1 MSKNASLAQLNS
13 NGMVLASC
21 LTILSVLLALGIG
34 IRVMLQNDF
43 RILAN
48 LRSSTHSFYY
58 SVAGIEW
65 SKNEIAEIDAFPPAP
80 ANQTKSFAN
89 GAFDVTFSAP
99 AVMGPLTA
107 RLTVRSIGTA
117 ANAAHIIEA
126 QLMKAYEL
134 SDAALAVRGNPVRAL
149 LSGGEILI
157 SGADHDQ
164 TNGTARSGAK
174 PRLAISASSELVRE
188 LLFQSIED
196 PEVLDPTSLTPAVG
210 QSDYLPV
217 TFVNQLAADVCSV
230 PTASLHPIPMTGSLT
245 VGNEIWGSQSS
256 PEIHCVEGL
265 SATGDSINITGSV
278 TGAGILV
285 VRNADLVLNGS
296 FHWQGLVIVH
306 GQEVG
311 LRTIGSGIKE
321 VIGAVV
327 LNETGAPPSTTAII
341 EIQGNLRLLFSRE
354 ALKRA
359 AELIPTP
366 TLTSAYANL
375 PSLVSQ
381 NYWRNVAQ

>member
-1 MSKNASLAQLNS
+1 MSKNASLAKLNS
-13 NGMVLASC
+13 TGMVLASC

-65 SKNEIAEIDAFPPAP
+65 SKNEIAEIADFPPAP
-80 ANQTKSFAN
+80 ANQTKQFAD

-99 AVMGPLTA
+99 AVIGPLTA

-126 QLMKAYEL
+126 QLTKSYEF
-134 SDAALAVRGNPVRAL
+134 SDAALAIRGNPARAL

-164 TNGTARSGAK
+164 TNGIARSGAK
-174 PRLAISASSELVRE
+174 PRLAISASSETVRE

-196 PEVLDPTSLTPAVG
+196 PRVLDSASLTPTVG
-210 QSDYLPV
+210 QSDYLPA
-217 TFVNQLAADVCSV
+217 TFVNQLAADVCSL
-230 PTASLHPIPMTGSLT
+230 PTASLHPIPTTGTLT
-245 VGNEIWGSQSS
+245 VGDQIWGSQSS

-265 SATGDSINITGSV
+265 SATGDSIDIAGNVS
-278 TGAGILV
+278 GAGILV

-296 FHWQGLVIVH
+296 FHWQGLVIVS

-311 LRTIGSGIKE
+311 LRTMGSGTKE
-321 VIGAVV
+321 VLGAAVV
-327 LNETGAPPSTTAII
+327 NETGAPASTTAII
-341 EIQGNLRLLFSRE
+341 EVQGRLRLLFSRE

-366 TLTSAYANL
+366 TLTSAYTNL
-375 PSLVSQ
+375 PSLLSQ

>member
-1 MSKNASLAQLNS
+1 MSKNASLAELNS
-13 NGMVLASC
+13 TGMVLASC

-65 SKNEIAEIDAFPPAP
+65 SKNEIAEIDDFPPAP
-80 ANQTKSFAN
+80 ANQTKQFAD
-89 GAFDVTFSAP
+89 GTFDVTFSAP
-99 AVMGPLTA
+99 AVIGPLTA

-126 QLMKAYEL
+126 QLTKSYEF
-134 SDAALAVRGNPVRAL
+134 SDAALAIRGNPARAL

-164 TNGTARSGAK
+164 TNGIARSGAK
-174 PRLAISASSELVRE
+174 PRLAISASSETVRE

-196 PEVLDPTSLTPAVG
+196 PRVLDSASLTPTVG
-210 QSDYLPV
+210 QSDYLPA
-217 TFVNQLAADVCSV
+217 TFVNQLAADVCSL
-230 PTASLHPIPMTGSLT
+230 PTASLHPIPTTGTLT
-245 VGNEIWGSQSS
+245 VGDQIWGSQSS
-256 PEIHCVEGL
+256 LEIHCVEGL
-265 SATGDSINITGSV
+265 SATGDSIDIAGNVS
-278 TGAGILV
+278 GAGILV

-296 FHWQGLVIVH
+296 FHWQGLVIVS

-311 LRTIGSGIKE
+311 LRTMGSGTKE
-321 VIGAVV
+321 VLGAAV
-327 LNETGAPPSTTAII
+327 LNETGAPASTTAII
-341 EIQGNLRLLFSRE
+341 EVQGRLRLLFSRE

-366 TLTSAYANL
+366 TLTSAYTNL
-375 PSLVSQ
+375 PSLLSQ

>member
-1 MSKNASLAQLNS
+1 
-13 NGMVLASC
+13 VLASC

-80 ANQTKSFAN
+80 ANQTKQFAN

-99 AVMGPLTA
+99 AVIGSLTA

-126 QLMKAYEL
+126 QLTKSYEL
-134 SDAALAVRGNPVRAL
+134 SDAALAIRGNPARAL

-164 TNGTARSGAK
+164 TNGIARSGAK
-174 PRLAISASSELVRE
+174 PRLAISASSETVRE
-188 LLFQSIED
+188 FLFQSIED
-196 PEVLDPTSLTPAVG
+196 PGVLDSASLTPTVG
-210 QSDYLPV
+210 QSDYLPA
-217 TFVNQLAADVCSV
+217 TFVNQLAADVCSL
-230 PTASLHPIPMTGSLT
+230 PTASLHPIPTTGTLT
-245 VGNEIWGSQSS
+245 VGDQIWGSQSS

-265 SATGDSINITGSV
+265 SATGDSIDIAGNVS
-278 TGAGILV
+278 GAGILV

-296 FHWQGLVIVH
+296 FHWQGLVIVS

-311 LRTIGSGIKE
+311 LRTMGSGTKE
-321 VIGAVV
+321 VLGAAV
-327 LNETGAPPSTTAII
+327 LNETGAPASTTAII
-341 EIQGNLRLLFSRE
+341 EVQGRLRLLFSRE

-366 TLTSAYANL
+366 TLTSAYTNL
-375 PSLVSQ
+375 PSLLSQ

>member
-1 MSKNASLAQLNS
+1 MSKNASLAELNS
-13 NGMVLASC
+13 TGMVLASC

-43 RILAN
+43 RIVAN

-65 SKNEIAEIDAFPPAP
+65 SKNEIAEIDDFPPAP
-80 ANQTKSFAN
+80 ANQTKQFAN

-99 AVMGPLTA
+99 AVIGPLTA

-126 QLMKAYEL
+126 QLTKSYDL
-134 SDAALAVRGNPVRAL
+134 SDAALAIRGNPARAL

-164 TNGTARSGAK
+164 TNGIARSGAK
-174 PRLAISASSELVRE
+174 PRLAISASSETVRE

-196 PEVLDPTSLTPAVG
+196 PRVLDSASLTPTVG
-210 QSDYLPV
+210 QSEYLPA
-217 TFVNQLAADVCSV
+217 TFVNQLAADVCSL
-230 PTASLHPIPMTGSLT
+230 PTASLHPIPTTGTLT
-245 VGNEIWGSQSS
+245 VGDQIWGSQSS
-256 PEIHCVEGL
+256 PEIHCVDGL
-265 SATGDSINITGSV
+265 SATGDSIDIAGNVS
-278 TGAGILV
+278 GAGILV

-296 FHWQGLVIVH
+296 FHWQGLVIVS

-311 LRTIGSGIKE
+311 LRTMGSGTRE
-321 VIGAVV
+321 VLGAAV
-327 LNETGAPPSTTAII
+327 LNETGAPASTTAII
-341 EIQGNLRLLFSRE
+341 EVQGRLRLLFSRE

-366 TLTSAYANL
+366 TLTSAYTNL
-375 PSLVSQ
+375 PSLLSQ
-381 NYWRNVAQ
+381 NYWRNAAQ

>member
-1 MSKNASLAQLNS
+1 MSKNASLAELNS
-13 NGMVLASC
+13 TGMVLASC

-80 ANQTKSFAN
+80 ANQTKQFAN

-99 AVMGPLTA
+99 AVIGPLTA

-117 ANAAHIIEA
+117 ANATHIIEA
-126 QLMKAYEL
+126 QLTKSYEL
-134 SDAALAVRGNPVRAL
+134 SDAALAIRGNPARAL

-164 TNGTARSGAK
+164 TNGIARSGAK
-174 PRLAISASSELVRE
+174 PRLAISAASETVRE
-188 LLFQSIED
+188 FLFQSIED
-196 PEVLDPTSLTPAVG
+196 PGVLDSASLTPTIG
-210 QSDYLPV
+210 QSDYLPA
-217 TFVNQLAADVCSV
+217 TFVNQLAADVCSL
-230 PTASLHPIPMTGSLT
+230 PTASLHPIPTTGTLT
-245 VGNEIWGSQSS
+245 VGDQIWGSQSS
-256 PEIHCVEGL
+256 PEIHCVDGL
-265 SATGDSINITGSV
+265 SATGDSIDIAGNVS
-278 TGAGILV
+278 GAGILV
-285 VRNADLVLNGS
+285 VKNADLVLSGF
-296 FHWQGLVIVH
+296 FHWQGLVIVS

-311 LRTIGSGIKE
+311 LRTMGSGTKE
-321 VIGAVV
+321 VLGAAV
-327 LNETGAPPSTTAII
+327 LNESGAPASTTAII
-341 EIQGNLRLLFSRE
+341 EVQGRLRLLFSRE

-366 TLTSAYANL
+366 TLTSAYTNL
-375 PSLVSQ
+375 PSLLSQ